1 MQARPASYQTVTI
14 DIINVPN
21 VPPLFTS
28 GLTVTIEEL
37 NVVCMVVIF
46 HQAASRLGFTS
57 TTLC

>member
-46 HQAASRLGFTS
+46 HQAASR
-57 TTLC
+57 